1 MSARPRLAA
10 VPAAAPKASAPRL
23 EDAFGQALTDCLNH
37 LDAYLPDV
45 LERRDAEAL
54 HQLRVALRRFN
65 VALLSFGN
73 TTAQEALRVRAKSF
87 AVALAQA
94 REFDVFLSELFDPV
108 VAQLGERSG
117 FAALRLRAERARETA
132 WAAAVEELKS
142 PAFAQF
148 RHDAAA
154 LAPAGAEPLKQAA
167 PRLMAV
173 HLKRA
178 KKRGRRLKAML
189 PRDCHRLRIALKKLR
204 YAAEFVAP
212 IYGRKSVKRY
222 LGQVEKLQD
231 LLGRLNDMAE
241 VRAVLGRLTMEEA
254 SNPTEE
260 ADVSFAVGLILGWHR
275 AGSERLMKK
284 TLKCWSR
291 FKDVEPFWT

>member
-10 VPAAAPKASAPRL
+10 VPAAAAKGLPRL
-23 EDAFGQALTDCLNH
+23 EDAFGKALMDCLNH

-45 LERRDAEAL
+45 LERQDTEAL
-54 HQLRVALRRFN
+54 HQLRVALRRLN
-65 VALLSFGN
+65 VALLSFGK
-73 TTAQEALRVRAKSF
+73 TKAQAGLRARAK
-87 AVALAQA
+87 ALAASLAPA
-94 REFDVFLSELFDPV
+94 RELDVFLGELFDPV

-117 FAALRLRAERARETA
+117 FAALRVRAESARQKA
-132 WAAAVEELKS
+132 WAAALEALKS
-142 PAFAQF
+142 PTFAQF
-148 RHDAAA
+148 RRDVAA
-154 LAPAGAEPLKQAA
+154 LPHEGAEPLKQAA

-178 KKRGRRLKAML
+178 KKRGRHLKAML

-212 IYGRKSVKRY
+212 IYGRNSVKRY
-222 LGQVEKLQD
+222 LGQAEKLQD

-284 TLKCWSR
+284 TLKCWNR
-291 FKDVEPFWT
+291 FKDAEPFWT